1 VITGPGDEMAAVA
14 RGRLRVSHAD
24 RDQVIDTLKAAFVQ
38 GMLTKEELDAR
49 AARAFASRT
58 YAELATLTA
67 DIAAGLIQDR
77 PPRQP
82 TRPPEDKAVDS
93 SQNKFVNRCARVIIA
108 ALALD
113 VAFLT
118 GNLGLF
124 IGVAVAMM
132 GVLLVVGAWKIY
144 SRHESAP
151 SSSDSRP

>member
-1 VITGPGDEMAAVA
+1 MAAAA

-38 GMLTKEELDAR
+38 GMLTKDELDTR

-58 YAELATLTA
+58 YAELAALTA
-67 DIAAGLIQDR
+67 DIAAGLTQDR
-77 PPRQP
+77 LPRQP
-82 TRPPEDKAVDS
+82 TRPQEDKVVDS
-93 SQNKFVNRCARVIIA
+93 SQNKFVNRCARLIIA
-108 ALALD
+108 VIALS
-113 VAFLT
+113 VAFHT

-124 IGVAVAMM
+124 IGVAVAMV
-132 GVLLVVGAWKIY
+132 GGLLVVEIR

>member
-1 VITGPGDEMAAVA
+1 MITGPGDEMAAAA

-38 GMLTKEELDAR
+38 GMLTKDELDTR

-58 YAELATLTA
+58 YAELAALTA
-67 DIAAGLIQDR
+67 DIAAGPIQDR

-82 TRPPEDKAVDS
+82 TRPPEYEAVDS

-108 ALALD
+108 VIALD

-124 IGVAVAMM
+124 IGVAVVMV
-132 GVLLVVGAWKIY
+132 GVLLVVEIC
-144 SRHESAP
+144 SRHGSAP
-151 SSSDSRP
+151 SSNNSRP